1 MGTGLTEVCIIS
13 IIQED
18 TGRRKVVSMEERKRF
33 IINVVYFVLLGGI
46 LLFILKKFVP
56 MFLPFLLGLLLA
68 AILTPLVSMISKKS
82 GAGHSLCSVAVLL
95 AFYGILVGILVF
107 FGSNIFSF
115 LQDMA
120 GKLPQF
126 YTQIIEPEMQ
136 LLYEKIAVSF
146 PEYQDKIIPMWAS
159 MENTLQSGIM
169 EISATLIGWGASWI
183 VGFPAILIQLIFMV
197 ISSFFFLID
206 YDQIWGF
213 VLRQFKEERRM
224 MITEIASSA
233 RTVVWKILRVYALMM
248 TITFVELYIGFSL
261 LKFPMPMLLG
271 FLVAIVDILPVL
283 GTGTVLI
290 PWAMI
295 LCILGKSG
303 LGAGVFVLYL
313 VITVVRQTL
322 EPKVIGQQVGLHP
335 VVTLLCIFAGAQ
347 LIGILGIFTFPVIAT
362 MIKKMNDEG
371 TIRVFR

>member
-1 MGTGLTEVCIIS
+1 
-13 IIQED
+13 
-18 TGRRKVVSMEERKRF
+18 
-33 IINVVYFVLLGGI
+33 
-46 LLFILKKFVP
+46 
-56 MFLPFLLGLLLA
+56 
-68 AILTPLVSMISKKS
+68 
-82 GAGHSLCSVAVLL
+82 
-95 AFYGILVGILVF
+95 
-107 FGSNIFSF
+107 
-115 LQDMA
+115 
-120 GKLPQF
+120 
-126 YTQIIEPEMQ
+126 
-136 LLYEKIAVSF
+136 
-146 PEYQDKIIPMWAS
+146 
-159 MENTLQSGIM
+159 
-169 EISATLIGWGASWI
+169 
-183 VGFPAILIQLIFMV
+183 
-197 ISSFFFLID
+197 
-206 YDQIWGF
+206 
-213 VLRQFKEERRM
+213 M

>member
-1 MGTGLTEVCIIS
+1 
-13 IIQED
+13 
-18 TGRRKVVSMEERKRF
+18 MEERKRF
-33 IINVVYFVLLGGI
+33 IINVIYFVLLGGI
-46 LLFILKKFVP
+46 LLFVLKKFVP
-56 MFLPFLLGLLLA
+56 MFLPFMLGLLLA
-68 AILTPLVSMISKKS
+68 AILSPLTKLIADKS
-82 GAGHSLCSVAVLL
+82 GMKRSYTSVAVLL
-95 AFYGILVGILVF
+95 AFYGIMVGVIVF

-115 LQDMA
+115 LQNMA

-126 YTQIIEPEMQ
+126 YMQTIEPEMQ
-136 LLYEKIAVSF
+136 LLFEKIAISF
-146 PEYQDKIIPMWAS
+146 PEYQDKIVPMWAS
-159 MENTLQSGIM
+159 IENTLQSGIM
-169 EISATLIGWGASWI
+169 EISTTLIGWGASWI

-206 YDQIWGF
+206 YDKIWEF
-213 VLRQFKEERRM
+213 VLRQFKEEKRV
-224 MITEIASSA
+224 MIAEIASSA

-248 TITFVELYIGFSL
+248 SITFVELYIGFSL
-261 LKFPMPMLLG
+261 LKFPMPLLLG

-290 PWAMI
+290 PWAMV
-295 LCILGKSG
+295 LCILGKPG

-313 VITVVRQTL
+313 VITIVRQTL

-335 VVTLLCIFAGAQ
+335 IVTLLCIFAGAQ

-371 TIRVFR
+371 TIRMFK